1 MRRALPAIAF
11 VFGILSIP
19 SLLGWALLSTI
30 TVFGGKVS
38 TVSSSDL
45 LGLAA
50 FVAGWSG
57 WAALLWLATNFRGL
71 GVSKLPGWVVVGLVF
86 GIATVVSVWAM
97 SRPGLPGSPGELVA
111 LLLFGGA
118 PLGFAISALIK
129 YVITRRHHAHT
140 YA

>member
-1 MRRALPAIAF
+1 MRRPLSAIAL

-19 SLLGWALLSTI
+19 SLLGWALLSI
-30 TVFGGKVS
+30 TAVFGGKVS
-38 TVSSSDL
+38 ITSSSDL

-50 FVAGWSG
+50 FIAGWSG
-57 WAALLWLATNFRGL
+57 WAALLWLAANFGGL
-71 GVSKLPGWVVVGLVF
+71 GLSKLPGWVVVGLVL

-97 SRPGLPGSPGELVA
+97 SRPGLPGSPGEFVA

-118 PLGFAISALIK
+118 PFGFAISALLK
-129 YVITRRHHAHT
+129 YAITRRHHAHT